1 MKKPIRVATALA
13 ALLALTLCLAGCG
26 SPNVEKTPEPVAP
39 AASQQQ
45 SDKDEEA
52 ADSQEKE
59 EKAAKEN
66 PKASQ
71 ESAEQDSKAP
81 AEKASSKKDSSTSS
95 KATASQAKDQK
106 KASKKPGADSKKSAS
121 SKNSS
126 STAKKPASNSSNS
139 SSSSNGS
146 NSSGSSP
153 SNSQEK
159 PQAPA
164 TKTIQVTVSI
174 DGAGY
179 IAAVKGKKVELE
191 EGSTVFDALKKVATS
206 IGGNKRY
213 VSSINGLAEKE
224 HGALSGWMYD
234 VNGSTPM
241 VPCGQYELKNGDS
254 VLWHYENAQ
263 D

>member
-179 IAAVKGKKVELE
+179 ISAVKNKKVELE
-191 EGSTVFDALKKVATS
+191 EGATVFDALKKAATS

>member
-1 MKKPIRVATALA
+1 MKKPIRVAAALA
-13 ALLALTLCLAGCG
+13 AFLALTLCLAGCG
-26 SPNVEKTPEPVAP
+26 SPNVEKTPEPAAP
-39 AASQQQ
+39 AVSQQQ
-45 SDKDEEA
+45 SDKGEEA

-59 EKAAKEN
+59 EKAAKED

-106 KASKKPGADSKKSAS
+106 KASKKPGADSEKSSS

-126 STAKKPASNSSNS
+126 STAKKPASNSSN
-139 SSSSNGS
+139 SSNGS

-179 IAAVKGKKVELE
+179 ISAVKNKKVELE
-191 EGSTVFDALKKVATS
+191 EGATVFDALKKAATS